1 MLDTI
6 EYERQELEILYQK
19 LTGEM
24 YEAVCLLEAKY
35 YGGGVVYVV
44 MHNGSCF

>member
-24 YEAVCLLEAKY
+24 YEAVCLLEVKY
-35 YGGGVVYVV
+35 YGGVYGV

>member
-24 YEAVCLLEAKY
+24 YEAVCLLEVKY
-35 YGGGVVYVV
+35 YGGSVW
-44 MHNGSCF
+44 SDA